1 MCLIVYNKQH
11 EVANE
16 DITAWKV
23 VCTNGNAWIGP
34 YMFDLTEFSFN
45 DIVKPKGIEFDSI
58 TVCKDISGQVYYEI
72 NGGHFHSCVTKDE
85 CKTLLYYVSV
95 SVGKAKRGIFGAKY
109 KELAMKYNLLKICKC
124 TIPKGTEFYTD
135 GTYFAT
141 KQLIVHKS

>member
-11 EVANE
+11 AVANE
-16 DITAWKV
+16 DIPAWKV

-45 DIVKPKGIEFDSI
+45 NIVKPKGIGFDNT
-58 TVCKDISGQVYYEI
+58 TVCKDIFGQVYYEI
-72 NGGHFHSCVTKDE
+72 NGGYFHSCVTYKE
-85 CKTLLYYVSV
+85 CEILFYYAFDYGS
-95 SVGKAKRGIFGAKY
+95 KIKRGIYGVKH

-135 GTYFAT
+135 GSYFAT
-141 KQLIVHKS
+141 KQLIVHKP